1 MSSYLKS
8 VTKALDSDQR
18 KLARVK
24 PTQDRN
30 YLSGKAQRLFANERP
45 IVTSNKVILDPCCG
59 SRMFWFDKKDDRAVF
74 TDKRAEQ
81 HTLCDGRE
89 LIIEPD
95 MVMDFTDLQFDDEQF
110 HMIVFDPPHLRKAG
124 KNSWMALK
132 YGKLDENWPNMI
144 RDGFTECFRV
154 LKPNGTLI
162 FKWNEDQIPVKDILA
177 LTDQKPVVGHRSGKR
192 SNTHWICFLKSEV
205 TNG

>member
-1 MSSYLKS
+1 M
-8 VTKALDSDQR
+8 
-18 KLARVK
+18 K
-24 PTQDRN
+24 P
-30 YLSGKAQRLFANERP
+30 
-45 IVTSNKVILDPCCG
+45 ILDPCCG
-59 SRMFWFDKKDDRAVF
+59 SRMFWFDKKDERAAVF
-74 TDKRAEQ
+74 TDKRSEQ

-110 HMIVFDPPHLRKAG
+110 HMVVFDPPHLRKAG
-124 KNSWMALK
+124 KDSWMALK
-132 YGKLDENWPNMI
+132 YGKLDETWPIMI
-144 RDGFTECFRV
+144 RDGFAECFRV

-192 SNTHWICFLKSEV
+192 SNTHWICFLKEAV
-205 TNG
+205 

>member
-1 MSSYLKS
+1 MKS
-8 VTKALDSDQR
+8 
-18 KLARVK
+18 
-24 PTQDRN
+24 
-30 YLSGKAQRLFANERP
+30 
-45 IVTSNKVILDPCCG
+45 ILDPCCG
-59 SRMFWFDKKDDRAVF
+59 SRMWWFDKQDSRAVF
-74 TDKRAEQ
+74 TDKRSEQ

-110 HMIVFDPPHLRKAG
+110 HMVVFDPPHLRKAG
-124 KNSWMALK
+124 KDSWMALK
-132 YGKLDENWPNMI
+132 YGKLDETWPIMI
-144 RDGFTECFRV
+144 RDGFAECFRV

-192 SNTHWICFLKSEV
+192 SNTHWICFLKEV
-205 TNG
+205 KNV